1 MNTIMKLSLI
11 ALIAAIICPAC
22 TESEAVDPGANRVEA
37 GNGQEAAPAETSS
50 PKTLDDAI
58 ALAKAEGKNVLVEYT
73 STKCPFCRQ
82 MNSQTLAKA
91 DVKAALA
98 NKVVYFRAVKE
109 KNPEEFT
116 KKFGTQP
123 TPSFLV
129 LSGEGETLHGP
140 VSGAIPTANF
150 KAYLNWAEK
159 GTGPVPSLSPG
170 SS

>member
-1 MNTIMKLSLI
+1 
-11 ALIAAIICPAC
+11 ALIVLAAAVLCPAC
-22 TESEAVDPGANRVEA
+22 SESGTAKPLAVPEKTAEK
-37 GNGQEAAPAETSS
+37 AA

-82 MNSQTLAKA
+82 MNAQTLNQA

-98 NKVVYFRAVKE
+98 SKVVWFRSVKE

-116 KKFGTQP
+116 AKFGVQP
-123 TPSFLV
+123 TPTFLV
-129 LSGEGETLHGP
+129 LDGEGKTLHGP
-140 VSGAIPTANF
+140 VSGVIPKANF
-150 KAYLNWAEK
+150 LSYVDWAAK
-159 GTGPVPSLSPG
+159 GTGPVPALSPG